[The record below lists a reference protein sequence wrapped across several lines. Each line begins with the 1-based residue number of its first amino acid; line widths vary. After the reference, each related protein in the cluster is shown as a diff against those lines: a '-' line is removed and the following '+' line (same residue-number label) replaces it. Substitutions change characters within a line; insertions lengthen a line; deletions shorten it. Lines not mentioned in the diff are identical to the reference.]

1 MFSFDMLHFGH
12 ANECR
17 QAKALSNRRRSLERR
32 DHETQRPTDFDE
44 Q

>member
-17 QAKALSNRRRSLERR
+17 QAKALDTNGKG
-32 DHETQRPTDFDE
+32 TNG
-44 Q
+44 